1 MPAIFLRQELF
12 HQMFAVSDTAMFSK
26 RLLNCSSSGK
36 MIPWLPSQKHG
47 VKNRCEILL
56 FILLKCWMALPEN
69 RLFLHQELG
78 WEMAFHWRTSSWR
91 GQMEHPK
98 TAAQKWWGNTIGNP
112 EPFPQESPEND
123 FSVHSCLPPSF
134 LSGSQ
139 DGPETCSWWKEV
151 ENSCFAS
158 VLVVRNEL
166 FKEADLEMSRAVPC
180 GSAEDELIGN
190 EDD

>member
-47 VKNRCEILL
+47 VKNRCEISL

-112 EPFPQESPEND
+112 EPFPQESPESE
-123 FSVHSCLPPSF
+123 FSVHSSLPPILPLWQPGWAWDMLLVKGGRKF
-134 LSGSQ
+134 LLCFSV
-139 DGPETCSWWKEV
+139 CSEKWA
-151 ENSCFAS
+151 F
-158 VLVVRNEL
+158 
-166 FKEADLEMSRAVPC
+166 
-180 GSAEDELIGN
+180 
-190 EDD
+190 